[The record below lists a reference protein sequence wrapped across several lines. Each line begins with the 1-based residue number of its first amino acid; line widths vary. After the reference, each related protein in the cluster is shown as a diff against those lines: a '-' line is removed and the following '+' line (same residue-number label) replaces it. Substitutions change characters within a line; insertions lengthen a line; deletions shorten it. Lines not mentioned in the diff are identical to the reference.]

1 MHPYI
6 KFDRLIGTEQENHT
20 YKVEG
25 LPGRVKWHLS
35 DFNVPGHNL
44 SSYVQMLQQQSL
56 NSEQQG
62 KRTVCLPWS
71 ADGLLLG
78 VDDDGLGDDPNPDD
92 DDDEVSSNWTL

>member
-1 MHPYI
+1 
-6 KFDRLIGTEQENHT
+6 
-20 YKVEG
+20 
-25 LPGRVKWHLS
+25 
-35 DFNVPGHNL
+35 
-44 SSYVQMLQQQSL
+44 MLQQQSL